1 MNRKDLDMGKIV
13 KRYNNMMYFMC
24 LEHLTIGTRF
34 SENTEG
40 WNLRDM
46 VSEAQYQ
53 LDLHYDED
61 TMTGQERYSKC
72 DGGRQWRCEVG
83 RLARFIAAYAPYT
96 NDLEC
101 KEGHC
106 SKYD

>member
-1 MNRKDLDMGKIV
+1 MKELNMEKIV
-13 KRYNNMMYFMC
+13 KRYNGMMYFMC

-34 SENTEG
+34 SEGTEG

-61 TMTGQERYSKC
+61 TMTGMERYSDI
-72 DGGRQWRCEVG
+72 DGGKQWRCEVG
-83 RLARFIAAYAPYT
+83 RLSRFIAAYVPYIEE
-96 NDLEC
+96 LEC
-101 KEGHC
+101 VEGHC